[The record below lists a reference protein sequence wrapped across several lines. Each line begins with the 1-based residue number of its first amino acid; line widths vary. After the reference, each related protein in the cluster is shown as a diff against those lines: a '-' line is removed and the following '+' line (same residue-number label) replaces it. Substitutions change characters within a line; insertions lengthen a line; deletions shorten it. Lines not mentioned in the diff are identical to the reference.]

1 MAGRLAG
8 KSVLITGAASGIGRA
23 TALVAAREGAALVLA
38 DVSADAGES
47 TAAEIR
53 QRGGQAA
60 FARCDVTRQAEVDAA
75 VQRAVDLYG
84 RLDGAFNNAGIEG
97 SLAATADY
105 PDDVFERVIQVN
117 LIGVWR
123 CLRAELAAMLKQG
136 KGAIVNTASVAG
148 LVGAKAM
155 PAYDASK
162 HGVVGLTKS
171 CALDYAKKGVRVNA
185 VCPGVIQT
193 PMVDRLASA
202 APGMMRAL
210 VGVEPVGRVGAP
222 EEIGEAVV
230 WLLSDSSSFVTGT
243 TLAVDGG
250 LTAQ

>member
-1 MAGRLAG
+1 
-8 KSVLITGAASGIGRA
+8 
-23 TALVAAREGAALVLA
+23 
-38 DVSADAGES
+38 
-47 TAAEIR
+47 
-53 QRGGQAA
+53 
-60 FARCDVTRQAEVDAA
+60 
-75 VQRAVDLYG
+75 
-84 RLDGAFNNAGIEG
+84 
-97 SLAATADY
+97 
-105 PDDVFERVIQVN
+105 
-117 LIGVWR
+117 
-123 CLRAELAAMLKQG
+123 MLKQG

-148 LVGAKAM
+148 LVGARAM

-171 CALDYAKKGVRVNA
+171 CALDYARKGIRVNA

-193 PMVDRLASA
+193 PMVDRIASA
-202 APGMMRAL
+202 APSMMRSL
-210 VGVEPVGRVGAP
+210 ENIEPIGRVGAP

>member
-1 MAGRLAG
+1 VVRQIQAEGGR
-8 KSVLITGAASGIGRA
+8 
-23 TALVAAREGAALVLA
+23 
-38 DVSADAGES
+38 
-47 TAAEIR
+47 
-53 QRGGQAA
+53 AA
-60 FARCDVTRQAEVDAA
+60 FARCDVTRQADVDAA
-75 VQRAVDLYG
+75 VRRAVDLCG

-97 SLAATADY
+97 TMAATADY
-105 PDDVFERVIQVN
+105 PDDAFERVIQVN

-123 CLRAELAAMLKQG
+123 CLRAELAVMLTQG

-171 CALDYAKKGVRVNA
+171 CALDYARKGIRVNA

-202 APGMMRAL
+202 SPGMMSAL
-210 VGVEPVGRVGAP
+210 LGIKPMGRVGAP
-222 EEIGEAVV
+222 ELSSRSGPGST
-230 WLLSDSSSFVTGT
+230 LLFT
-243 TLAVDGG
+243 
-250 LTAQ
+250 